1 MIYAEELYFCLGFLK
16 ICLPV
21 KSRKLAIE
29 DSCNCPAE
37 PAVSLYSL
45 FSATV
50 LGSLVS
56 DVIPLSGER
65 SFGALIVWLIPGVV
79 CYEKNTLEKIFYGI

>member
-1 MIYAEELYFCLGFLK
+1 MIYAEELHFCLGFLK

-50 LGSLVS
+50 LVSLVS
-56 DVIPLSGER
+56 DVIPLYATN
-65 SFGALIVWLIPGVV
+65 FVDIQID
-79 CYEKNTLEKIFYGI
+79 NTITNLNAKFELETS